1 MSARA
6 EQPMGE
12 TPSTFHPSFNAGVV
26 IEARVERLTSD
37 AGAVIVREVMERS
50 GIIEWLTE
58 RLHDP
63 RQPHLVTY
71 PLADLLR
78 TMLLLFA
85 QGWRDQDDADAL
97 RLDPA
102 LRLAAAGTRSTTPP
116 AASPSSSPKLLRAS
130 GAPSGPASSASPG
143 RVPEA
148 SLRPTLCVVP
158 IPASIPGGR
167 GRMPA
172 ACTNCANN
180 AAAELLTRV
189 QQKPCPSRQRFVPP
203 LSVRLPPDAAR
214 RGIDAAEC
222 E

>member
-12 TPSTFHPSFNAGVV
+12 TPSPFHPSFNAGVV

-116 AASPSSSPKLLRAS
+116 AQGGHLASQPPRGGGAHRARQPALSRLLDILTREPNRPVLREAVGELAARGLRAER
-130 GAPSGPASSASPG
+130 GGHKLRYLTVDVDGLPVEVHGEQPGSAWNG
-143 RVPEA
+143 HHHQ
-148 SLRPTLCVVP
+148 
-158 IPASIPGGR
+158 
-167 GRMPA
+167 RMY
-172 ACTNCANN
+172 
-180 AAAELLTRV
+180 
-189 QQKPCPSRQRFVPP
+189 
-203 LSVRLPPDAAR
+203 
-214 RGIDAAEC
+214 
-222 E
+222 

>member
-1 MSARA
+1 MTALCAGSCVRCVCDSGICAAMSARA

-85 QGWRDQDDADAL
+85 HGWRDQDDADAL
-97 RLDPA
+97 RLDSA
-102 LRLAAAGTRSTTPP
+102 LRLAQHRARTAAGGVRDAQHQAAGRGGTPGLAADAVAAARHPDAGAQPAGAARGGRRTRRP
-116 AASPSSSPKLLRAS
+116 AAASRAR
-130 GAPSGPASSASPG
+130 GPQVA
-143 RVPEA
+143 
-148 SLRPTLCVVP
+148 
-158 IPASIPGGR
+158 
-167 GRMPA
+167 
-172 ACTNCANN
+172 
-180 AAAELLTRV
+180 
-189 QQKPCPSRQRFVPP
+189 
-203 LSVRLPPDAAR
+203 LSHHRRRRLA
-214 RGIDAAEC
+214 G
-222 E
+222 